1 MVEILELKNKKFVVN
16 EVKAVH
22 PDHTTYTCT
31 WCNRPYL
38 ARTFNDEASFVAA
51 MNDYKTLKRAGI
63 NMAKICFHDDEQH
76 IIVFD
81 LFPED
86 NCLIDL
92 SKGPLSELHFQA
104 LFALY
109 RFARYAK
116 ISLDWEP
123 QNFML
128 RGSQMFYLPT
138 KCFPMDEKNR
148 FEKSEEYRTW
158 FLGKEGRALLKRKG
172 FNIDSLP
179 TIPELEVNK
188 ALVLNAVHFW

>member
-1 MVEILELKNKKFVVN
+1 MPEVLELKNKKFVI
-16 EVKAVH
+16 EETKATH
-22 PDHTTYTCT
+22 HDHTTYTCT
-31 WCNRPYL
+31 WSGRPYL
-38 ARTFNDEASFVAA
+38 ARTFNAKEDFDAA
-51 MNDYKTLKRAGI
+51 MADYKTLKRAGI

-86 NCLIDL
+86 DCLVNL
-92 SKGPLSELHFQA
+92 SKGPLSDLHFEA

-109 RFARYAK
+109 RFARFSK

-138 KCFPMDEKNR
+138 KCFPMNEENR
-148 FEKSEEYRTW
+148 FEKSDAFRTW
-158 FLGKEGRALLKRKG
+158 FLGKEGRSLLKRKG
-172 FNIDSLP
+172 FDVESLP
-179 TIPELEVNK
+179 ALTEVEVNK
-188 ALVLNAVHFW
+188 AVVLNAVRYW